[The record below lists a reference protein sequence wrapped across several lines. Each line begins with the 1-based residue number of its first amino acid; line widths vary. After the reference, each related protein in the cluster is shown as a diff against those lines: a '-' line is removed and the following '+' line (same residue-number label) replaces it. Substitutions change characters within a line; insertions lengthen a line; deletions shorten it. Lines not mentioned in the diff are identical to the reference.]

1 MATHVF
7 WDWNGTLCDD
17 VLLAL
22 EAVNEMLR
30 KRSRAP
36 IGLEDYY
43 SYIDI
48 PIRRFY
54 EHVFD
59 LNEVSMEVIAAEFN
73 AYYDAHLRA
82 DCLMPGARETLSAL
96 RDAGVKQYILTSSHR
111 ESVYPTVEKLG
122 LLPFFDAVLGAE
134 DWNVLSKEERARAF
148 CAENGL
154 LEQDLWFIGDMLHDR
169 DTANACGASCL
180 LIPGGHQ
187 SEQDLRK
194 AGDCFCERIT
204 DVPALVLLKFENP
217 AEKD

>member
-1 MATHVF
+1 MAIHVF

-30 KRSRAP
+30 KRERAP
-36 IGLEDYY
+36 ITLADYY

-59 LNEVSMEVIAAEFN
+59 LNELPMEVISVEYQS
-73 AYYDAHLRA
+73 YYDAHLRE
-82 DCLMPGARETLSAL
+82 DCLMPGARETLLAL
-96 RDAGVKQYILTSSHR
+96 RDAGAKQYILTSSHK
-111 ESVYPTVEKLG
+111 ESVLPTVEKLG

-134 DWNVLSKEERARAF
+134 DWHVQSKEDRARAF
-148 CAENGL
+148 CEKNGL
-154 LEQDLWFIGDMLHDR
+154 YGESLWFVGDMLHDR
-169 DTANACGASCL
+169 DAAKACGASCL

-187 SEQDLRK
+187 SEQDLRG
-194 AGDCFCERIT
+194 AGDCFCPSIT
-204 DVPALVLLKFENP
+204 DVPMRIMGRNFH
-217 AEKD
+217 

>member
-1 MATHVF
+1 MTTHVF

-36 IGLEDYY
+36 IGLEEYY
-43 SYIDI
+43 SYIEV

-59 LNEVSMEVIAAEFN
+59 LNEVTMETISSEYQS
-73 AYYDAHLRA
+73 YYNAHLREN
-82 DCLMPGARETLSAL
+82 CLMEGARETLQAL
-96 RDAGVKQYILTSSHR
+96 RNAGAKQYILTSSHR
-111 ESVYPTVEKLG
+111 ESVLPTVERLG
-122 LLPFFDAVLGAE
+122 LLPYFEEVLAAE
-134 DWNVLSKEERARAF
+134 DWGVLPKEERARVF

-154 LEQDLWFIGDMLHDR
+154 LGKDVWFIGDMLQDR
-169 DTANACGASCL
+169 DVATACGASCL
-180 LIPGGHQ
+180 LIPAGHQ

-204 DVPALVLLKFENP
+204 DVPGKILGRGLHEN
-217 AEKD
+217 A